1 MAVISTP
8 TEPFPY
14 RIGVDVGGTNTD
26 AVIVDTR
33 LSEDPANSIIAAKKA
48 PTTFPSVTDGIK
60 AAVQYVLDESNIDRR
75 HIASLSIG
83 TTHFINA
90 IVERDERHLSKV
102 AVVRLSKSFTREVPP
117 FSDFP
122 NQLKDIMC
130 GYCTQVDGGLQIDGG
145 MEAPIVES
153 QVIEA
158 CTQIRQR
165 RIKAVVVCG
174 VFSPLDHHF
183 HQEDTVRRIIN
194 RELPEASVTCSSEIS
209 NLGFLERENAS
220 ILNASIH
227 KFAQRTIREFK
238 IAMKSLGLQCGLYLT
253 QNDGTL
259 LDAATAARLPIRTFS
274 SGPTNSMRG
283 AAYLCK
289 LYTAAG
295 HGAPTAIVC
304 DIGGTTT
311 DVGVLLPSG
320 YPRQAVGDVSIGG
333 VRVNYGMPQVESIG
347 IGGGSIIREK
357 EDGSLTVGRDSV
369 GYAIK
374 TRALVFGGTTTT
386 ATDVMVAAGGK
397 VDIGNLDFVTGIS
410 QSTIAKTRAVI
421 KREYEK
427 ICDLMKTSPAPL
439 SLILVGGGSII
450 CPPQLDG
457 ISEIIWPPF
466 HDVANA
472 VGAATARIS
481 ATVDLVQN
489 ASIQT
494 VAEAMHKATTI
505 AIQRVVAAGARPE
518 SVIITEKESLPLQ
531 YVDHQVRTV
540 IKAVGDFV
548 PSKACVEQ
556 WDEDEG
562 EMEEDDPEDGS
573 CPPIKPIQPVEQ
585 HLEGSVDIENYK
597 PKIVVD
603 ARTQAKTWVVSST
616 DLGWLAEG
624 CYVLGC
630 GGGGSPYPEMLKL
643 RQHLQQGH
651 ELRIIDMES
660 LDSDARIY
668 WAGNMGSPA
677 VPAERLSASESIL
690 AMDTMME
697 YNNHDSFDA
706 MIGIEIG
713 GSNGLQ
719 PLTIGSSLHFDRP
732 VVDADWMGRA
742 YPNLWQVIVAV
753 QESNQILPCAIASGD
768 GRALVMT
775 KSPDDKLIDQTLRA
789 PAIEM
794 GYYVGFCAKPT
805 TVDLVHRWAIKN
817 TMSQAWRIGRCIAR
831 ANKNNTMS
839 TVTEQIIEEMGGG
852 ESAKVLFRGK
862 IVEVER
868 RLFKGHSHGEVVI
881 KYVPADIDHE
891 HNGHQINPPP
901 VATGGELR
909 IPFMNENLFARH
921 RRDDGS
927 EVVIAAVPDLITVIN
942 SANGKALGIGE
953 YRYGMLVNILG
964 MACSPVWNKNHRG
977 LKSGGLA
984 AFGYDDIEYRPLG
997 IYKQPR
1003 SVIEEFS

>member
-1 MAVISTP
+1 MTVKSTY
-8 TEPFPY
+8 TETFPY

-26 AVIVDTR
+26 AVIVDTT
-33 LSEDPANSIIAAKKA
+33 LSGDPANSIVAANKS
-48 PTTFPSVTDGIK
+48 PTTSPSVTDGIK
-60 AAVQYVLDESNIDRR
+60 AAVQSVLVKSNIDRR
-75 HIASLSIG
+75 HIASLAIG

-90 IVERDERHLSKV
+90 IIERDERHLSKV
-102 AVVRLSKSFTREVPP
+102 AVIRLSKSFTREVPP

-122 NQLKDIMC
+122 PQLRHIMC
-130 GYCTQVDGGLQIDGG
+130 GYCTQVDGGLQIDGSI
-145 MEAPIVES
+145 EASVIES
-153 QVIEA
+153 QVVEECA
-158 CTQIRQR
+158 QIRQR
-165 RIKAVVVCG
+165 GIKAVVVSG

-183 HQEDTVRRIIN
+183 HQEETVRNIIN
-194 RELPEASVTCSSEIS
+194 RELPNVSVTCSSEIS

-227 KFAQRTIREFK
+227 RFAQKTIREFRM
-238 IAMKSLGLQCGLYLT
+238 AMKSLKLQCGLYLT

-259 LDAATAARLPIRTFS
+259 LRAETAARLPIRTFS

-283 AAYLCK
+283 AAYLCR
-289 LYTAAG
+289 LYTSAG
-295 HGAPTAIVC
+295 NNSPTAIVC
-304 DIGGTTT
+304 DVGGTTT

-320 YPRQAVGDVSIGG
+320 YPRQAVGDVSIAG

-347 IGGGSIIREK
+347 IGGGSIIRETK
-357 EDGSLTVGRDSV
+357 DGRLTVGRDSV

-374 TRALVFGGTTTT
+374 TRSLVFGGTTTT

-397 VDIGNLDFVTGIS
+397 LDIGNPKLVAGIS
-410 QSTIAKTRAVI
+410 QDTIAKTQAII
-421 KREYEK
+421 KKECER
-427 ICDLMKTSPAPL
+427 ICDLMKTSPDPL
-439 SLILVGGGSII
+439 PMILVGGGSII
-450 CPPQLDG
+450 CPAQLDG

-489 ASIQT
+489 ASNQT
-494 VAEAMHKATTI
+494 AAQAMQNATDI
-505 AIQRVVAAGARPE
+505 AIKRVIDAGARPDT
-518 SVIITEKESLPLQ
+518 VMITEKESLPLQ
-531 YVDHQVRTV
+531 YIDHQVRTLV
-540 IKAVGDFV
+540 KAVGDFS
-548 PSKACVEQ
+548 PSRVIMEHWKEEEQ
-556 WDEDEG
+556 EQ
-562 EMEEDDPEDGS
+562 EEDGPLANGH
-573 CPPIKPIQPVEQ
+573 PPIKTAQQVEQ
-585 HLEGSVDIENYK
+585 HLEESIDIDRYR
-597 PKIVVD
+597 PKIVID
-603 ARTQAKTWVVSST
+603 PKTGAKTWMVST
-616 DLGWLAEG
+616 IDLEWLAEG

-660 LDSDARIY
+660 LETDARIY

-690 AMDTMME
+690 AMETMME
-697 YNNHDSFDA
+697 YNNHESFDA

-753 QESNQILPCAIASGD
+753 QEKNQILPCAIASGD

-805 TVDLVHRWAIKN
+805 TTGLVRRWAIKN
-817 TMSQAWRIGRCIAR
+817 TLSQAWRIGRCIAR
-831 ANKNNTMS
+831 ANRANTIS
-839 TVTEQIIEEMGGG
+839 TVTEQIVEEMGGG
-852 ESAKVLFRGK
+852 ESAKILFRGK

-881 KYVPADIDHE
+881 RHVSAEADHE
-891 HNGHQINPPP
+891 QNNIAAGLP
-901 VATGGELR
+901 AMAMGGELR

-927 EVVIAAVPDLITVIN
+927 EAVIAAVPDLITVIN

-953 YRYGMLVNILG
+953 YRYGMLVNVLG
-964 MACSPVWNKNHRG
+964 VACSPVWNNNKSG
-977 LKSGGLA
+977 LRAGGLA

-997 IYKQPR
+997 TYKEPR